1 MISKP
6 GLLKG
11 TKHDQSTLILKK
23 YDINFQR
30 SSLSVKQDNDDLCS
44 CLIFGM
50 QILIYNHSYHD

>member
-11 TKHDQSTLILKK
+11 TKHNQSTLILKK

-44 CLIFGM
+44 CLIFWNAD
-50 QILIYNHSYHD
+50 Y